1 MYDNHSIVPKCD
13 EVNFTVFKFVQ
24 TIELNTYF
32 ILNLFN
38 FCDESELRQSFH
50 W

>member
-24 TIELNTYF
+24 TIE
-32 ILNLFN
+32 FN
-38 FCDESELRQSFH
+38 VSLPLVIIHC
-50 W
+50 